1 MKNFWLDKMHVG
13 FILDGNGRWAA
24 NKSLPRSIGHKKGA
38 ENVED
43 ILKSCKELGISHVTL
58 YAFSTEN
65 WSRPVFEIKAL
76 MKLFHYYLKKKLT
89 MLYQE
94 NVKVVIIGDITPF
107 PKFIKNYII
116 NLEELTKNNDGMS
129 LNLAMNYGGR
139 SEIVRATK
147 GIVKA
152 VSEGTISAED
162 LDEQLFSQYLYT
174 KGQKDPDL
182 IIRTAGE
189 KRLSNFLLWQSA
201 YSELYFVDKNWPDFN
216 QTDLIDALD
225 HYKSRK
231 RKYGS
236 LEVSEKTTRER
247 VI

>member
-1 MKNFWLDKMHVG
+1 
-13 FILDGNGRWAA
+13 
-24 NKSLPRSIGHKKGA
+24 
-38 ENVED
+38 
-43 ILKSCKELGISHVTL
+43 
-58 YAFSTEN
+58 
-65 WSRPVFEIKAL
+65 
-76 MKLFHYYLKKKLT
+76 

-94 NVKVVIIGDITPF
+94 NVKVVIIGDIDPF
-107 PKFIKNYII
+107 PKIIKDYIK
-116 NLEELTKNNDGMS
+116 NLEELTKNNDGMF

-139 SEIVRATK
+139 SEIVRAAK
-147 GIVKA
+147 GVVKA
-152 VSEGTISAED
+152 VSDRIIRVED
-162 LDEQLFSQYLYT
+162 LDEQLFAQYLYT
-174 KGQKDPDL
+174 NGQKDPDL

-216 QTDLIDALD
+216 RTDLIGALD

-236 LEVSEKTTRER
+236 LEVSQKAARKQ

>member
-1 MKNFWLDKMHVG
+1 MHIG
-13 FILDGNGRWAA
+13 FILDGNGRWAT
-24 NKSLPRSIGHKKGA
+24 NKSLPRSVGHKKGA
-38 ENVED
+38 ENVET
-43 ILKSCKELGISHVTL
+43 ILKSCKDLGISNVTL

-65 WSRPVFEIKAL
+65 WSRPVFEVKAL

-94 NVKVVIIGDITPF
+94 NVKVVIIGDIRPF
-107 PKFIKNYII
+107 PKVIREYIKNI
-116 NLEELTKNNDGMS
+116 EELTKKNDGML

-139 SEIVRATK
+139 AEIVRATK

-152 VSEGTISAED
+152 VSDGIIKIED
-162 LDEQLFSQYLYT
+162 LDEDLFAQYLYT
-174 KGQKDPDL
+174 VSQKDPDL

-201 YSELYFVDKNWPDFN
+201 YSEMYFVEKNWPDFN
-216 QTDLIDALD
+216 RFDLIEALD
-225 HYKSRK
+225 HYSSRK

-236 LEVSEKTTRER
+236 LEASEKTVRKK
-247 VI
+247 VV

>member
-1 MKNFWLDKMHVG
+1 MHIG

-38 ENVED
+38 ENVEE
-43 ILKSCKELGISHVTL
+43 ILKSCRNLGISNITL

-76 MKLFHYYLKKKLT
+76 MKLFQYYLKKKLT

-94 NVKVVIIGDITPF
+94 NVKVVIIGDISPF
-107 PKFIKNYII
+107 PKVIKDYIK
-116 NLEELTKNNDGMS
+116 NLEELTKNNDGMF

-147 GIVKA
+147 GIAKA
-152 VSEGTISAED
+152 VSDGVLKIED
-162 LDEQLFSQYLYT
+162 LDEDLFAQYLYT
-174 KGQKDPDL
+174 NGQKDPDL

-201 YSELYFVDKNWPDFN
+201 YSELYFVEKIG
-216 QTDLIDALD
+216 QTSI
-225 HYKSRK
+225 
-231 RKYGS
+231 S
-236 LEVSEKTTRER
+236 LT
-247 VI
+247 

>member
-1 MKNFWLDKMHVG
+1 MHVG

-38 ENVED
+38 ENVET
-43 ILKSCKELGISHVTL
+43 ILKSCRDLGISNVTL

-65 WSRPVFEIKAL
+65 WNRPVFEVKAL

-89 MLYQE
+89 TLYQE
-94 NVKVVIIGDITPF
+94 NVKVVIIGDVRPF
-107 PKFIKNYII
+107 PKVIRDYIK
-116 NLEELTKNNDGMS
+116 NLEELTKNNDGML

-147 GIVKA
+147 KIVKA
-152 VSEGTISAED
+152 VSDGAISIED
-162 LDEQLFSQYLYT
+162 LDEQLFAQYLYT
-174 KGQKDPDL
+174 KKQKDPDL

-216 QTDLIDALD
+216 RTDLIDALD

-236 LEVSEKTTRER
+236 LETNEKTPRKR

>member
-1 MKNFWLDKMHVG
+1 MHVG

-38 ENVED
+38 ENVEA
-43 ILKSCKELGISHVTL
+43 ILKDCKEFGISNVTL

-65 WSRPVFEIKAL
+65 WSRPVFEVKAL

-94 NVKVVIIGDITPF
+94 NVKVIIIGDVSPF
-107 PKFIKNYII
+107 PRVIKDYIKN
-116 NLEELTKNNDGMS
+116 LQELTKNNDGMF

-139 SEIVRATK
+139 SEIVLATK
-147 GIVKA
+147 KIVEA
-152 VSEGTISAED
+152 FSDGSIEIQD
-162 LDEQLFSQYLYT
+162 IDEQLFSQYLYT
-174 KGQKDPDL
+174 QGQSDPDL

-201 YSELYFVDKNWPDFN
+201 YSELYFVEKNWPDFN
-216 QTDLIDALD
+216 RNDLIDALN
-225 HYKSRK
+225 HFKSRK
-231 RKYGS
+231 RKFGS
-236 LEVSEKTTRER
+236 LEAIEKSQGN
-247 VI
+247 

>member
-1 MKNFWLDKMHVG
+1 MLMHVG

-24 NKSLPRSIGHKKGA
+24 NKSLPRSYGHKKGA
-38 ENVED
+38 ENVEN
-43 ILKSCKELGISHVTL
+43 ILKSCKELGISNVTL

-94 NVKVVIIGDITPF
+94 NVKVVIIGNIDPF
-107 PKFIKNYII
+107 PKVIKNYIK
-116 NLEELTKNNDGMS
+116 NLEELTKDNDGMF

-152 VSEGTISAED
+152 VSDGITSIKD
-162 LDEQLFSQYLYT
+162 IDEQLFAQYLYT
-174 KGQKDPDL
+174 NGQKDPDL

-201 YSELYFVDKNWPDFN
+201 YSELYFVDKNWPDFDR
-216 QTDLIDALD
+216 TDLIDALD
-225 HYKSRK
+225 HYKTRK

-236 LEVSEKTTRER
+236 LEVSEKTTRKR

>member
-1 MKNFWLDKMHVG
+1 MHVG

-38 ENVED
+38 ENVET
-43 ILKSCKELGISHVTL
+43 ILKSCRDLGISNVTL

-65 WSRPVFEIKAL
+65 WNRPVFEVKAL

-89 MLYQE
+89 TLYQE
-94 NVKVVIIGDITPF
+94 NVKVVIIGDVRPF
-107 PKFIKNYII
+107 PKVIRDYIK
-116 NLEELTKNNDGMS
+116 NLEELTKNNDGML

-139 SEIVRATK
+139 SEILRATR
-147 GIVKA
+147 GIVKWF
-152 VSEGTISAED
+152 SDGKIKLKD
-162 LDEQLFSQYLYT
+162 IDEKLFAKHLYT
-174 KGQKDPDL
+174 NGQNDPDL

-201 YSELYFVDKNWPDFN
+201 YSELYFVEKNWPDFN
-216 QTDLIDALD
+216 REDLIEALNEFN
-225 HYKSRK
+225 SRK
-231 RKYGS
+231 RRYGS
-236 LEVSEKTTRER
+236 LETKEKTNRNQ

>member
-1 MKNFWLDKMHVG
+1 MHVG

-38 ENVED
+38 ENVET
-43 ILKSCKELGISHVTL
+43 ILKDCREFGISNVTL

-65 WSRPVFEIKAL
+65 WSRPVFEVKAL
-76 MKLFHYYLKKKLT
+76 MRLFHYYLKKKLT

-94 NVKVVIIGDITPF
+94 NVKVVIIGDISPF
-107 PKFIKNYII
+107 PKVIKGYIKN
-116 NLEELTKNNDGMS
+116 LQELTKNNDGML

-147 GIVKA
+147 RIVEAFSHGNIELKDID
-152 VSEGTISAED
+152 EG
-162 LDEQLFSQYLYT
+162 LFTQHLYT
-174 KGQKDPDL
+174 QGQNDPDL

-201 YSELYFVDKNWPDFN
+201 YSELYFVEKNWPDFN
-216 QTDLIDALD
+216 RDDLIEALN

-236 LEVSEKTTRER
+236 LKEIEKS
-247 VI
+247 VGN